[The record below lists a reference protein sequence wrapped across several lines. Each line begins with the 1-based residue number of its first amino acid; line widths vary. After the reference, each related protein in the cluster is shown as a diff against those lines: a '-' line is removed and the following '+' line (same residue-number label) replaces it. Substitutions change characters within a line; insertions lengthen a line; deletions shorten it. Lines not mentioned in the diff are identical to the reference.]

1 MLFFANRNPF
11 STGKTSCEIRPIPGI
26 RQDANRILIPV
37 AIEGIFIRAVVDT
50 GGVYLIVEPDIAEDL
65 GLDPQDSIRS
75 ETVTIRGNRIIGH
88 LHRVSM
94 RVQAEEGEDLI
105 QEVTAFIPDATAE
118 EWGDIPTFLGL
129 TGCLEFLRFAV
140 DPNENQFYFASA

>member
-1 MLFFANRNPF
+1 MLFFTDRNPF

-37 AIEGIFIRAVVDT
+37 SIEGIFVRAVIDT
-50 GGVYLIVEPDIAEDL
+50 GGVYLIIEPNIAGDL
-65 GLDPQDSIRS
+65 GLDPQDAINSDNI
-75 ETVTIRGNRIIGH
+75 TIRGRRYEGH
-88 LHRVSM
+88 LHRVNM
-94 RVQAEEGEDLI
+94 RVQAEVGEDLI

-118 EWGDIPTFLGL
+118 EWGDLPTFLGL
-129 TGCLEFLRFAV
+129 TYCLEFLRFAV

>member
-1 MLFFANRNPF
+1 MLCFTDRSPF

-37 AIEGIFIRAVVDT
+37 SIEGIFVRAVVDT
-50 GGVYLIVEPDIAEDL
+50 GGVYLIIEPNIAEDL
-65 GLDPQDSIRS
+65 GLDPKDAIKS
-75 ETVTIRGNRIIGH
+75 ETVTIRGNRIEGH
-88 LHRVSM
+88 LHRVIM

-140 DPNENQFYFASA
+140 DPTENQFYFASA